1 GARLRK
7 WLVLQLRIEGED
19 GIRIAGSELVSY
31 RHELDIRSAT
41 LVRQVRFRDGSGR
54 ETTLKSR
61 RFVSMADVH
70 HAAIEWT
77 LVPENWSGRVEVI
90 SALDGRVS
98 NAGVARYR
106 ELEGRH
112 LNPVSPR
119 TRGPE
124 VIALKAETRQSNL
137 DISHAPR
144 TPGVR
149 RDQ

>member
-1 GARLRK
+1 RCTLPNG
-7 WLVLQLRIEGED
+7 LVLQLGIEGED
-19 GIRIAGSELVSY
+19 VIRLADVDLVSY
-31 RHELDIRSAT
+31 RHELDIRNVT
-41 LVRQVRFRDGSGR
+41 LVRQLRFRDGSGR
-54 ETTLKSR
+54 QTTLKSR

-112 LNPVSPR
+112 LDPGSP
-119 TRGPE
+119 
-124 VIALKAETRQSNL
+124 
-137 DISHAPR
+137 
-144 TPGVR
+144 
-149 RDQ
+149 